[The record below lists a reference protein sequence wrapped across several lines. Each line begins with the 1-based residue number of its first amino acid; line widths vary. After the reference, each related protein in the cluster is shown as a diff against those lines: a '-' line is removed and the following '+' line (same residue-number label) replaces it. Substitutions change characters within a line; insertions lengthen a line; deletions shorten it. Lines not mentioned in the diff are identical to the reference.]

1 MFNLKNLLIN
11 LGQRAMTLVLSFLL
25 AFATLSSSAFADEL
39 SLEFKLSTSDI
50 VLTSKGE
57 YTFVSLPDGA
67 KTRDAIGAP
76 SIPAK
81 FVNILLPNGATDVTV
96 TATGSLVPLA
106 SDVTPWPI
114 QRVAPKSKA
123 QPALVGPDA
132 AAYASAK
139 PWPEAVATYEGLHE
153 MQGSTFVSVR
163 LNPIVYVG
171 SEKTLYYRP
180 TVTVNVSYKAAPSP
194 KGVSSNSRISE
205 MVNSLV
211 VNPSTTTAPRVSKR
225 DANTVDYLI
234 ITSSSLSSAFQNL
247 ANYRSTALGG
257 DFKTLVITKE
267 SISSAY
273 SGDDLQMKIRN
284 CIKDYVDNHGTT
296 YVVLGGDDT
305 VVPDRDC
312 YAYVDGTEEK
322 RMPTDLYYSDLT
334 GTWKASS
341 SSDFGVTAAN
351 VDMSPDVIVGR
362 IPVRTAAQLN
372 GYLNKVR
379 AFEADLTKTRN
390 SIILGG
396 PSAWDTYTGSNRPSD
411 DVTGDGHP
419 GFRASNHSTVSDSE
433 MWLRRLYRDCIK
445 SNWDN
450 AEPAS
455 SRTINLACDYITS
468 WDGSTCGD
476 KPLSASNLND
486 WLNNGYTHLM
496 FSGHGYPQ
504 GWGMETSDNYSS
516 TQAAAQT
523 NLVAFVYTDAC
534 LTGAFDDDGYGR
546 TGTITTDYGTWEAET
561 MTSEPCL
568 GEAFLRNS
576 NGGALV
582 HMGCA
587 RYGWG
592 EPDDGAASNTSD
604 GGPSTVYAY
613 KFYKRLYE
621 AAAVAEN
628 RTVGEAFAMSKA
640 DMISQCSSYGSNRWI
655 QFGLNYLGDPAIALY
670 PRSSLVSPKDLAIID
685 VTQTSFKASWTAVEG
700 AESYQVDVVKGT
712 AFEASSGDVVLQS
725 DFTSTTGW
733 TLNGTGTY
741 IGSGYYG
748 QSAPAIKFDS
758 TGDYAISPEFNSG
771 ARLQFWGFG
780 NNGAGS
786 TFNISG
792 LINGTWTVIETVS
805 IAQGGNTYV
814 VNLPAGTTKV
824 RFDFTKNTYNCG
836 LDDVIVYSAAIA
848 AGEYV
853 TGWQNATV
861 SGTTVNVTGLTPDTD
876 YAVRV
881 RAVSGDETSNWS
893 DVATTRTVAADT
905 APEWSAFPEESSAM
919 CAFETLEL
927 NVANYVFG
935 IPTPTLSMASADSE
949 EAAFDPTT
957 GMFYFAPTVTG
968 TYHFTFKA
976 ENTEGSVNATLTVVV
991 NEPPVTVPTLAVSE
1005 NDVKATTASVSWA
1018 ECTDVTAYTLQIATD
1033 DQFSTGTPGSAVS
1046 LFENGATSPTT
1057 VPAGW
1062 EYNINSDSKTYLVLK
1077 KNNYVI
1083 TESFDASHF
1092 SGLTLTFKMRTYGGK
1107 NHPSVAVSYSTD
1119 NGSTWT
1125 EFADELS
1132 ATGTSFISRTLDI
1145 SAVEGFTSVRLR
1157 ISSTSTS
1164 SNEGVG
1170 IKDIVVSGTEMSS
1183 GSVIATIPVN
1193 DTNYTFTNL
1202 TPNTTY
1208 YVRVKGE
1215 AEWSNVVSFTTHN
1228 ALIVANKAVNADA
1241 IGTAATAGG
1250 KYDVTLDNRT
1260 LYRDGTW
1267 NTICLPFDLTIAGS
1281 LLEGADVRALNS
1293 ATYEGELLTLNFT
1306 PEGAIEE
1313 IMSGTPYIIR
1323 WASGTDI
1330 ISPLFENVSVT
1341 GTMHDFISDDGKVM
1355 FKGTYDVINFTETN
1369 ESILFMGANN
1379 KLYYPLS
1386 GALVGACRAYF
1397 QLMDGSPIKQFVLN
1411 FDGEDDPTSI
1421 RNTESNAKDESLWY
1435 DLDGR
1440 VLPGKPL
1447 NKGIYVNN
1455 GRKVMIK

>member
-1 MFNLKNLLIN
+1 MFKLKNLLIN
-11 LGQRAMTLVLSFLL
+11 LGQRVMTLVLSFLL
-25 AFATLSSSAFADEL
+25 AFAAFSSSAFADEL
-39 SLEFKLSTSDI
+39 SWDFKFSTSDI
-50 VLTSKGE
+50 VLSSKGE
-57 YTFVSLPDGA
+57 YTVVSLPDGS
-67 KTRDAIGAP
+67 KTRDAIGSP

-81 FVNILLPNGATDVTV
+81 FVNILLPDGAKDVTV

-106 SDVTPWPI
+106 TDVMPWPT

-123 QPALVGPDA
+123 MPAIVGPDA
-132 AAYASAK
+132 DAYASAK
-139 PWPEAVATYEGLHE
+139 PWPEAIATYEGLHE

-163 LNPIVYVG
+163 VNPIVYVG
-171 SEKTLYYRP
+171 SEKALYYRP
-180 TVTVNVSYKAAPSP
+180 TVTVTVNYKPAASP
-194 KGVSSNSRISE
+194 KGVARNSHISE

-211 VNPSTTTAPRVSKR
+211 VNPATTATPSTYKR

-247 ANYRSTALGG
+247 ANYRATALGG

-267 SISSAY
+267 SISSSY
-273 SGDDLQMKIRN
+273 SGDDIQMKIRN
-284 CIKDYVDNHGTT
+284 CIKDYVQNHGTT
-296 YVVLGGDDT
+296 YVVLGGDDS
-305 VVPDRDC
+305 VIPDRDC
-312 YAYVDGTEEK
+312 YAYNSGTEEK

-334 GTWKASS
+334 GTWKSSS
-341 SSDFGVTAAN
+341 SSDFGVTGAN

-396 PSAWDTYTGSNRPSD
+396 PSAWDTYTGNYRPSD
-411 DVTGDGHP
+411 DVTGDGHA

-476 KPLSASNLND
+476 KPLSATNLKT

-504 GWGMETSDNYSS
+504 GWGMETYDNYST

-534 LTGAFDDDGYGR
+534 LTGAFDEDGYGS

-568 GEAFLRNS
+568 GEAFIRNT

-621 AAAVAEN
+621 AAAVAAN

-640 DMISQCSSYGSNRWI
+640 DMISQCSSYDANRWI

-670 PRSSLVSPKDLAIID
+670 PRSSLVSPKDLAITD

-700 AESYQVDVVKGT
+700 AESYQVDVMKGSG
-712 AFEASSGDVVLQS
+712 FEASSGDIVLQS
-725 DFTSTTGW
+725 DFSSTTGW
-733 TLNGTGTY
+733 TLSGTGTY
-741 IGSGYYG
+741 TGTGYFG
-748 QSAPAIKFDS
+748 QATPAIKFDG
-758 TGDYAISPEFNSG
+758 TGDYVISPEFNSG
-771 ARLQFWGFG
+771 VRLQFWGFG
-780 NNGAGS
+780 NNGSGS
-786 TFNISG
+786 TFKISG
-792 LINGTWTVIETVS
+792 LVNGTWTVIETVS

-814 VNLPAGTTKV
+814 VDLPAGTTQV
-824 RFDFTKNTYNCG
+824 RFDFTKNSYNCG
-836 LDDVIVYSAAIA
+836 LDDVVVYSAAVQ

-861 SGTTVNVTGLTPDTD
+861 NGTSVNVTGLTPDTD

-881 RAVSGDETSNWS
+881 RAVSGDDFSGWS
-893 DVATTRTVAADT
+893 DVATTRTIAADT
-905 APEWSAFPEESSAM
+905 APVWSAFPEESSVM
-919 CAFETLEL
+919 VAFEVLEL

-935 IPTPTLSMASADSE
+935 IPTPTLSMVSSESE
-949 EAAFDPTT
+949 EAEFDPET
-957 GMFYFAPTVTG
+957 GFFYFAPTVTG

-976 ENTEGSVNATLTVVV
+976 ENTEGSVEATLTVVV
-991 NEPPVTVPTLAVSE
+991 NEPPVVVPTLAVNE
-1005 NDVKATTASVSWA
+1005 ETIKATTASVSWE
-1018 ECTDVTAYTLQIATD
+1018 ECTDVTSYTLQIASD
-1033 DQFSTGTPGSAVS
+1033 NLFSAGNPGSVVS
-1046 LFENGATSPTT
+1046 VIENNAGNSTAPTDWT
-1057 VPAGW
+1057 
-1062 EYNINSDSKTYLVLK
+1062 YNINSASAKYLILF

-1083 TESFDASHF
+1083 TEAFDASHF
-1092 SGLTLTFKMRTYGGK
+1092 SDLTLSFMMRTYGGK
-1107 NHPSVAVSYSTD
+1107 NHPDVAVSYSTD
-1119 NGSTWT
+1119 NGLTWT
-1125 EFADELS
+1125 EFPDVCS
-1132 ATGTSFISRTLDI
+1132 ATSTTFVQRSLDI

-1170 IKDIVVSGTEMSS
+1170 VKEFVVSGTEMSS

-1193 DTNYTFTNL
+1193 GLDYTFTDL
-1202 TPNTTY
+1202 EPNTTY

-1215 AEWSNVVSFTTHN
+1215 ADWSNIVSFTTHN
-1228 ALIVANKAVNADA
+1228 VLVLANKALNADV

-1250 KYDVTLDNRT
+1250 KYDVTLDSRT
-1260 LYRDGTW
+1260 LYKDGTW
-1267 NTICLPFDLTIAGS
+1267 NTICLPFNLTIAGS
-1281 LLEGADVRALNS
+1281 LLDGADVRALNS
-1293 ATYEGELLTLNFT
+1293 ATYEGQLVTLNFT
-1306 PEGAIEE
+1306 PEGAIDE
-1313 IMSGTPYIIR
+1313 IVAGTPYIIK
-1323 WASGTDI
+1323 WAGGSNIT
-1330 ISPLFENVSVT
+1330 SPLFENVSVS

-1355 FKGTYDVINFTETN
+1355 FKGTYDVMNFTETN
-1369 ESILFMGANN
+1369 ESILFMGSDN

-1386 GALVGACRAYF
+1386 GASIGACRAYF
-1397 QLMDGSPIKQFVLN
+1397 QYTDGSLIKQFILN

-1421 RNTESNAKDESLWY
+1421 RSSQFQGQDDSLWY

-1440 VLPGKPL
+1440 VLPGKPAS
-1447 NKGIYVNN
+1447 KGIYVNK
-1455 GRKVMIK
+1455 GKKVVIK